1 MIKLNGIEFD
11 LDLMDL
17 GVSEKIDKE
26 TQKVVEE
33 AERAK
38 GKNRSESIKIQCYA
52 VFNCIDNI
60 FGKGTHKKIFGDKVN
75 LRECLR
81 VFEQLILEMKKQDE
95 EDAKEFSQMASKYS
109 PNRAQRRANKNKKK
123 NNKRK

>member
-1 MIKLNGIEFD
+1 MKLNGVELD

-17 GVSEKIDKE
+17 DISEKFDKE
-26 TQKVVEE
+26 TEKVVAE

-52 VFNCIDNI
+52 VFNCIDNL

-75 LRECLR
+75 LRDCLR

-109 PNRAQRRANKNKKK
+109 PNRVQRRFNKNKK
-123 NNKRK
+123 NKRK

>member
-1 MIKLNGIEFD
+1 MIKLNGVEFD

-17 GVSEKIDKE
+17 DVAEKVERE
-26 TQKVVEE
+26 TKKVAIETE
-33 AERAK
+33 KAK

-60 FGKGTHKKIFGDKVN
+60 LGEGAHKKIFGDKVN
-75 LRECLR
+75 LRDCLR
-81 VFEQLILEMKKQDE
+81 VFEQLILEMQKQDE
-95 EDAKEFSQMASKYS
+95 EDKKEFSQMASKYS
-109 PNRAQRRANKNKKK
+109 SNRAQRRSNKN